1 MKRQKI
7 LIDTDIGD
15 DIDDAVAIALGLKS
29 ENIEIIGITTV
40 FRDTFSRARIAGRLL
55 ALAGK
60 RKFPYM
66 RGAVTAFRKN
76 TARSPCVR

>member
-40 FRDTFSRARIAGRLL
+40 FRDTFSRGADRGQASCSRGEKGNSRICGE
-55 ALAGK
+55 
-60 RKFPYM
+60 P
-66 RGAVTAFRKN
+66 
-76 TARSPCVR
+76 